1 MRSYNFYDPCVILN
15 VLVRWDRKIV
25 RFYDLDR
32 DFENYGWGWVSGCC
46 WVYFKFLGFFI
57 SCGFDY
63 FSGFMGLICWR
74 FRWRIGILNESLHV
88 YLLRKCNKGKENID
102 YFNFLGNLHV
112 LSQRTRY
119 FFLPKIMKRKKIE
132 LLILTI
138 LYFFFTIKI
147 KIEKLKYFCF
157 YF

>member
-1 MRSYNFYDPCVILN
+1 MQSYNFYDPCVILN

-32 DFENYGWGWVSGCC
+32 DFDNHGWGWVSGCC

-74 FRWRIGILNESLHV
+74 FRWMIEILNEFLHV
-88 YLLRKCNKGKENID
+88 YLLRKCNKRKEKID

-112 LSQRTRY
+112 LSWRTWRTRY
-119 FFLPKIMKRKKIE
+119 FVFPKIMKRKKE
-132 LLILTI
+132 KNLITL
-138 LYFFFTIKI
+138 FN
-147 KIEKLKYFCF
+147 
-157 YF
+157 